1 MSADR
6 QPNTIR
12 CPFCEQWIEQP
23 LRFARRA
30 FDEHK
35 RTCAANPAAVAKAR
49 PLRERLEGD
58 NPSAPCGTAHH
69 PREAT
74 VQRADLFGNIIDTH
88 QTESEL
94 NGWKPKQGVL
104 L

>member
-1 MSADR
+1 MS
-6 QPNTIR
+6 NTIR
-12 CPFCEQWIEQP
+12 CPFCEQWIAQP

-30 FDEHK
+30 FEAHK
-35 RTCAANPAAVAKAR
+35 RTCASNPAIVAKAQ
-49 PLRERLEGD
+49 PLRERLEG
-58 NPSAPCGTAHH
+58 TAYH

-74 VQRADLFGNIIDTH
+74 VQRAALFGNVTDTH

-94 NGWKPKQGVL
+94 NGWKPRQGVL